1 MAAEIQGGSCLVWRS
16 PGDVAALPARQ
27 GVSECLPGGTLGWG
41 EGVCLSVC
49 LSAGARG
56 ELCPPTSLPRPTV
69 PHRAARLLL
78 TPCLT
83 PFSKRKRASGS
94 ARTPAGNA
102 ARLSGLAREPQNAH
116 IPLHVAWDIWVF
128 LPRPHPDAV
137 GNPRPCPVAM
147 ALLGVAAGLQQNH
160 IVRANPVAPL
170 CQPRGPFWA
179 TKSHEAAP
187 ASPSVE
193 LPAAGRAPWRCLPP
207 YLVLARSIYR
217 GRAFCSGRKHPPAR
231 PHPAGT
237 GQDGLGSLPAT
248 QQRPSC

>member
-1 MAAEIQGGSCLVWRS
+1 MAAEIQGGSCLGWRS

-56 ELCPPTSLPRPTV
+56 ELCPPVSLPRPTV
-69 PHRAARLLL
+69 PHRALHSMLNPFQQVEPGFRISRDPSWKRCAAPWACQG
-78 TPCLT
+78 TPKRTHPPPHGLGYLAFPSTAASRCCRHPKALPCGRGT
-83 PFSKRKRASGS
+83 AWGGRRAPAESHCACQPGGTALPASGTVLGHQESRSRPGEPFSG
-94 ARTPAGNA
+94 
-102 ARLSGLAREPQNAH
+102 
-116 IPLHVAWDIWVF
+116 
-128 LPRPHPDAV
+128 
-137 GNPRPCPVAM
+137 
-147 ALLGVAAGLQQNH
+147 
-160 IVRANPVAPL
+160 
-170 CQPRGPFWA
+170 
-179 TKSHEAAP
+179 
-187 ASPSVE
+187 
-193 LPAAGRAPWRCLPP
+193 APWRCFPP

-237 GQDGLGSLPAT
+237 GQDGLGGLPAT